1 LRFSELPAKTRWS
14 IGGFSLLLT
23 GRFILQHLDRG
34 QTNLLILALVVL
46 GIRLIRRQDSRPVLG
61 GALVGLSIALKVLPG
76 PFLIWFL
83 FRRQFRALAGAAI
96 GLVSGLSLPALVVGW
111 KANWMLFSFWIS
123 DFVLNTSQRESK
135 LDLEF
140 NYSIRGVLYR
150 FFTPAIAFERGGRA
164 YSFMIFSA
172 PVSWIIA
179 ADWLLRF
186 AVLGVVILYWARF
199 RRSSEL
205 VLTGGGTAVLFAA
218 IPLLYPTTQQNY
230 FVFLIPAT
238 VYAMYLLFG
247 RKLQDRSFQGWLL
260 AFFVLGTMTVSGICG
275 KFLSEVGVATGCS
288 MWGTL
293 CLIAAIFRAARVGVT
308 NPGTAVARPELASE
322 AS

>member
-1 LRFSELPAKTRWS
+1 
-14 IGGFSLLLT
+14 
-23 GRFILQHLDRG
+23 
-34 QTNLLILALVVL
+34 
-46 GIRLIRRQDSRPVLG
+46 
-61 GALVGLSIALKVLPG
+61 
-76 PFLIWFL
+76 
-83 FRRQFRALAGAAI
+83 
-96 GLVSGLSLPALVVGW
+96 
-111 KANWMLFSFWIS
+111 
-123 DFVLNTSQRESK
+123 
-135 LDLEF
+135 
-140 NYSIRGVLYR
+140 
-150 FFTPAIAFERGGRA
+150 
-164 YSFMIFSA
+164 MIFSA

-186 AVLGVVILYWARF
+186 AILGVVILYWARF

-205 VLTGGGTAVLFAA
+205 VLTGGGTDVLFAA

-308 NPGTAVARPELASE
+308 NPETAVARPELASE